1 MKHSAL
7 LSSRLWCVW
16 TCLSTSGHA
25 PYLTSCTSHISR
37 VVMDISSDIAGQS
50 LRRCNNSDVVGQACW
65 LLQVLSH
72 TQTHSKCS
80 SSRQVNSRGQ
90 PWNAEVFTL
99 NGENEIPSQSLM
111 FGETFR

>member
-7 LSSRLWCVW
+7 PSSRLWCVW
-16 TCLSTSGHA
+16 TCLSTSRHA
-25 PYLTSCTSHISR
+25 SHISR

-50 LRRCNNSDVVGQACW
+50 LTRCNIGDVVGQACW